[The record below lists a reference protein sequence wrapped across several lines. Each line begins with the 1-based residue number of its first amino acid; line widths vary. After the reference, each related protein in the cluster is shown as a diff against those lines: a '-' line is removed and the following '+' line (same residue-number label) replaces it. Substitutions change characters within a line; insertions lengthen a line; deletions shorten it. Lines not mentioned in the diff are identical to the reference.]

1 MGRMPV
7 RLHAIS
13 LLAGA
18 AMAVAGCTQD
28 DRPAVAQQT
37 MIPAGEP
44 VNCITLSQLR
54 QTRVIDDQTIDF
66 ILHDGTIL
74 RNTLPS
80 RCPSLGFERAFSYS
94 TSINRLC
101 NVDIITVVNQGG
113 GPRRGASCGL
123 GMFVPVKPADAPA
136 ETAQR

>member
-1 MGRMPV
+1 M
-7 RLHAIS
+7 RLLAIS
-13 LLAGA
+13 LMAGVALALAGCA
-18 AMAVAGCTQD
+18 QD
-28 DRPAVAQQT
+28 ERPAQAQQT
-37 MIPAGEP
+37 MSPAGEP
-44 VNCITLSQLR
+44 VNCVTLSQLR

-74 RNTLPS
+74 RNTLPN

-101 NVDIITVVNQGG
+101 NVDIITVIAQGG

-123 GMFVPVKPADAPA
+123 GMFVPVKPADAPSDA
-136 ETAQR
+136 PAKASAQ